1 MTDTIFP
8 FRERGVSLEVAYTL
22 PGVLLD
28 ISCYSFHSG
37 VFYTAS
43 LWFPQG
49 LALAEYHLFS

>member
-1 MTDTIFP
+1 MTDAIFP
-8 FRERGVSLEVAYTL
+8 SRVSLEVAHTL

-28 ISCYSFHSG
+28 ISCYPFHSG

-49 LALAEYHLFS
+49 LALAEDHLFS